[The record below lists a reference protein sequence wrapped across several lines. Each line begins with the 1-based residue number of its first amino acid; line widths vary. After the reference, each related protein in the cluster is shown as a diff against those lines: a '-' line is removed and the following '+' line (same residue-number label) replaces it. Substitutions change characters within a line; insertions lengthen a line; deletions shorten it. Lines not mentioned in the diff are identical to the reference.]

1 MKEERKQA
9 RAKEAKEGP
18 GATSRSTHPKWSAKG
33 GRSAAATAVS
43 VVLPS
48 IEELLAASPTSR
60 AARCTPR
67 AADLRQASIF
77 LRSPSAVLPAALC
90 KLLGIRPAPRR
101 QLLTNERQKQ
111 REEHLLALVQKDKV
125 KAASCDQ
132 AASFKLK
139 NTLLCDLTLDLASAD
154 TCAVSSIAAGSNASR
169 GSGQGRL
176 PRLLRAQLVALGT
189 FRGRGRA
196 TQPQPQVLELAA
208 FKLHW
213 P

>member
-67 AADLRQASIF
+67 AADLRQARIF
-77 LRSPSAVLPAALC
+77 LRSSTVVLPAALC
-90 KLLGIRPAPRR
+90 KLLGICPAPRR

-111 REEHLLALVQKDKV
+111 REEHLLALVHKDKV
-125 KAASCDQ
+125 REAAGSQ
-132 AASFKLK
+132 AASFKLQ
-139 NTLLCDLTLDLASAD
+139 NSVLCDLTLDLASPD
-154 TCAVSSIAAGSNASR
+154 TCAVSSIAARLHASR
-169 GSGQGRL
+169 GRAL
-176 PRLLRAQLVALGT
+176 HRLLRL
-189 FRGRGRA
+189 FRAR
-196 TQPQPQVLELAA
+196 
-208 FKLHW
+208 
-213 P
+213 